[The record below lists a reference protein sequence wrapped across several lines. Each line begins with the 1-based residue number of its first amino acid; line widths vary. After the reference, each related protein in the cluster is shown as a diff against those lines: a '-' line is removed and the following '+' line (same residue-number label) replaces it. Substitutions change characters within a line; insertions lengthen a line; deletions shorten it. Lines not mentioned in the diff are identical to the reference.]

1 MLSVD
6 VSTKDYSS
14 TQFKPKNEYPYGGVN
29 GLNQY
34 LANNLQD
41 AIEVRVGGEYKIKQV
56 SLRGGYHFDQSP
68 YKVDQTFG
76 DLTGYSAGIGYSF
89 GENRLD
95 LAYSYEHR
103 NMNQALISSGMPDPA
118 RISRYNNNVVISYS
132 VNF

>member
-1 MLSVD
+1 M
-6 VSTKDYSS
+6 
-14 TQFKPKNEYPYGGVN
+14 N
-29 GLNQY
+29 
-34 LANNLQD
+34 NNLQN

-76 DLTGYSAGIGYSF
+76 DLTGYSGGIGYSF

-118 RISRYNNNVVISYS
+118 RISSYHNNVVISYS